1 MNLFPCYVR
10 TYSNKTV
17 RMRST
22 RIHSVFSPLPPP
34 PVGTSRAGGKYG
46 IIYLVMTVQEISD
59 TVQYRTLVK
68 DYRDTCLWFA
78 DGRLVDH
85 PSDVRQLG
93 MILASIESNGD
104 ANAFRRAG
112 EIRQWL

>member
-1 MNLFPCYVR
+1 MSLPDPPQARQVG
-10 TYSNKTV
+10 
-17 RMRST
+17 RSH
-22 RIHSVFSPLPPP
+22 RDGARHRLP
-34 PVGTSRAGGKYG
+34 PVGTSRAGGKYD

>member
-1 MNLFPCYVR
+1 MPHR
-10 TYSNKTV
+10 R
-17 RMRST
+17 RMVLQLPHQSQRH
-22 RIHSVFSPLPPP
+22 RLPPP
-34 PVGTSRAGGKYG
+34 PVGTSRAGGKYD

-85 PSDVRQLG
+85 PSDVRQLV

>member
-1 MNLFPCYVR
+1 MTPPYPLNE
-10 TYSNKTV
+10 
-17 RMRST
+17 MRQVT
-22 RIHSVFSPLPPP
+22 TL
-34 PVGTSRAGGKYG
+34 GD
-46 IIYLVMTVQEISD
+46 YLTEAQL
-59 TVQYRTLVK
+59 RTLVK